1 MEHALHACRDA
12 LHASSEHEDCYCDQ
26 GALRTRETIEK
37 FKRVPPQP
45 GQTSPLLVYFG
56 TLLTRGKLNAFESV
70 ELSQLVISQNK
81 KHLLDNWFKV
91 SNAASCIAQGLL
103 ALLQQSSKTSCS
115 TCALAYTSAHPLASG
130 AVLLQQ
136 IPFSTNS
143 LSLHH
148 ICVGDVT
155 ASMLICLGQQEDKL
169 EPSEQLG
176 DLLRQAGDADAALK
190 CYKASGATT
199 KVIEG
204 MC

>member
-1 MEHALHACRDA
+1 MGCT
-12 LHASSEHEDCYCDQ
+12 Q

-81 KHLLDNWFKV
+81 KHLLDNWFK
-91 SNAASCIAQGLL
+91 ASLHEQHLCARSYGLSWCASQCSCFAML
-103 ALLQQSSKTSCS
+103 APEMSVPSFKVPVVLLCKVPVVLLLYSELRCALL
-115 TCALAYTSAHPLASG
+115 
-130 AVLLQQ
+130 
-136 IPFSTNS
+136 
-143 LSLHH
+143 
-148 ICVGDVT
+148 
-155 ASMLICLGQQEDKL
+155 QEDKL

-176 DLLRQAGDADAALK
+176 DLLKQAGDADAALK
-190 CYKASGATT
+190 CYRSSGATT

-204 MC
+204 ELESK